1 MVNETP
7 VPLDGLTVAGVAV
20 RTANRAEAD
29 PETASIPALWQRFFK
44 EQKRIPS
51 RRDQDVI
58 IAVYTA
64 YESDHTGEY
73 SLIVGA
79 EVSAA
84 TVVPQGLVSVDVPP
98 GRYLVFTAE
107 GEMPAAL
114 INTWIEIWESSR
126 GRRTT
131 SEPIQ
136 RISNGTTGDGRRQS
150 ISTSPCGERPA
161 DSAPWA
167 CLGPR
172 QCAP

>member
-64 YESDHTGEY
+64 YENDHTGEY

-114 INTWIEIWESSR
+114 INTWIEIWEYFSR
-126 GRRTT
+126 TSNYQRAYTADFERHDRR
-131 SEPIQ
+131 
-136 RISNGTTGDGRRQS
+136 
-150 ISTSPCGERPA
+150 RP
-161 DSAPWA
+161 SAVDIYVA
-167 CLGPR
+167 LR
-172 QCAP
+172 